1 METLPFVRIFP
12 TKLKEDQ
19 QRSKIVAYLSIL
31 CFHWSKDIRMKMH
44 RSNDKCNVRSIEIAY
59 KYAITI
65 VEEEANFVI
74 RVM

>member
-1 METLPFVRIFP
+1 
-12 TKLKEDQ
+12 
-19 QRSKIVAYLSIL
+19 
-31 CFHWSKDIRMKMH
+31 MKMH

-65 VEEEANFVI
+65 VKEEENFVI